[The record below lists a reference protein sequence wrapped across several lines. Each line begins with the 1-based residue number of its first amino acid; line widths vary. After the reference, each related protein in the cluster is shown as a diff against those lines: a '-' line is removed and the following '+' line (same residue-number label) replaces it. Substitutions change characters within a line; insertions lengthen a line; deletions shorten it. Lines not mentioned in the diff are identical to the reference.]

1 MNKYLIAVVV
11 VFLALCGMVYAFN
24 ASQPGSY
31 DLNALL
37 IGNGILAILSAVT
50 YFMVTGALKS
60 DNPNAFIRAKMG
72 STMLRF
78 FLCVV
83 IFIGY
88 AYAHGKAGIKPTVF
102 MFLGM
107 YVIYSILES
116 AVLSRTGK
124 KTTDIK

>member
-1 MNKYLIAVVV
+1 MNKYLLAIIG

-37 IGNGILAILSAVT
+37 IGNGVLAILSAVT
-50 YFMVTGALKS
+50 YFMVTGALKNE
-60 DNPNAFIRAKMG
+60 NPNAFIRAKMG
-72 STMLRF
+72 STMMRF

-83 IFIGY
+83 LFIGY
-88 AYAHGKAGIKPTVF
+88 AYVHGKAGIKPTVF

-116 AVLSRTGK
+116 AVLSQKGK
-124 KTTDIK
+124 KKA